1 MSRRRLFQ
9 IGSRSMQTDTQ
20 SIAAVGET
28 QHSLSRHK
36 YGGFQLTKLFFVTE
50 AKKTE
55 EKKNKT
61 VSNKFVRKL
70 GS

>member
-55 EKKNKT
+55 
-61 VSNKFVRKL
+61 
-70 GS
+70 